1 VLQRRHANLKPRHS
15 KVTGNPDWPAEQQKM
30 NDTYLNFV
38 NSPFG
43 ARLARSIG
51 LPKPEV
57 LRRYRADQPEF
68 DGLVAIGA
76 GREPHLLNA
85 LAGVIARTGFTS
97 VAHQSAGLW
106 VSLAARHGLMTG
118 RFEPAEAG
126 PHGRVAALI
135 FDASGIEDSTQFDTL
150 FGFFHDTL
158 RSLGKCG
165 RIVVLGR
172 PPEACASSRQWTAQR
187 ALEGLTR
194 SLGKEARRGVTANL
208 VYVAEGAE
216 HDAEA
221 TLRFFLSPRSA
232 YVSGQVVRIAAGADV
247 DADAVADTGA
257 GALAA
262 GQVEANGTSHATTFD
277 WAQPLAGKRA
287 IVTGAA
293 RGIGAAIASALAAE
307 GAHVI
312 GIDIPSAKDALDA
325 TIRPLGGTAL
335 AFDIA
340 AAETPAQIAAALDE
354 LGVDIV
360 VHNAG
365 ITKDKTIAR
374 MTEAAWHNVIDI
386 NLSAQERL
394 DDALLAAG
402 TLRDGGRIVCVSS
415 ISGIAGNMGQTNY
428 ATSKA
433 GVIGRV
439 QSMAA
444 PLGERRI
451 TINAVAPGFIET
463 QMTAKI
469 PLAIREAG
477 RRMNSMSQ
485 GGQPEDV
492 AQTIAWLAHPGSAS
506 VTGQVVRV
514 CGQSL
519 IGA

>member
-1 VLQRRHANLKPRHS
+1 
-15 KVTGNPDWPAEQQKM
+15 M

-76 GREPHLLNA
+76 GREPRLLNA

-135 FDASGIEDSTQFDTL
+135 FDASGIEDSGQLDTL
-150 FGFFHDTL
+150 FAFFHDTL

-216 HDAEA
+216 DEAEA

-232 YVSGQVVRIAAGADV
+232 YVSGQVVR
-247 DADAVADTGA
+247 VA
-257 GALAA
+257 
-262 GQVEANGTSHATTFD
+262 ANGTSHATTFD

-293 RGIGAAIASALAAE
+293 RGIGAAIASALSAE

-325 TIRPLGGTAL
+325 TIRPLGGTTL

-374 MTEAAWHNVIDI
+374 MTEAAWHSVIDI

-439 QSMAA
+439 QSMAI
-444 PLGERRI
+444 PLGKRNI
-451 TINAVAPGFIET
+451 AINAVAPGFIET

-485 GGQPEDV
+485 GGQPVDV
-492 AQTIAWLAHPGSAS
+492 AQTIAWLAHPGSAG

>member
-1 VLQRRHANLKPRHS
+1 
-15 KVTGNPDWPAEQQKM
+15 M

-76 GREPHLLNA
+76 GREPRLLNA

-135 FDASGIEDSTQFDTL
+135 FDASGIEDSGQLDTL
-150 FGFFHDTL
+150 FAFFHDTL

-172 PPEACASSRQWTAQR
+172 PPEACAGSRQWTAQR

-208 VYVAEGAE
+208 VYVAESAE
-216 HDAEA
+216 DEAEA

-232 YVSGQVVRIAAGADV
+232 YVSGQVVR
-247 DADAVADTGA
+247 VA
-257 GALAA
+257 
-262 GQVEANGTSHATTFD
+262 ANGTSHATTFD

-293 RGIGAAIASALAAE
+293 RGIGAAIASALSAE

-374 MTEAAWHNVIDI
+374 MTEAAWHSVIDI

-439 QSMAA
+439 QSMAI
-444 PLGERRI
+444 PLGKRNI

-485 GGQPEDV
+485 GGQPVDV
-492 AQTIAWLAHPGSAS
+492 AQTIAWLAHPGSAG

>member
-1 VLQRRHANLKPRHS
+1 
-15 KVTGNPDWPAEQQKM
+15 M

-43 ARLARSIG
+43 GRLARSLG

-57 LRRYRADQPEF
+57 LRRYRTNEPEF
-68 DGLVAIGA
+68 EGLIAVGA
-76 GREPHLLNA
+76 GPEPHLLDA
-85 LAGVIARTGFTS
+85 LAGVIARTGLTS
-97 VAHQSAGLW
+97 VAHESAGLW
-106 VSLAARHGLMTG
+106 MPFANRHGLMTG
-118 RFEPAEAG
+118 RFEPVEAG
-126 PHGRVAALI
+126 SHGRLAALV
-135 FDASGIEDSTQFDTL
+135 FDASGIENTTQLDTL
-150 FGFFHDTL
+150 YGFFHDAL
-158 RSLGKCG
+158 RSLGPCG

-172 PPEACASSRQWTAQR
+172 PPEACASPRQWTAQR

-194 SLGKEARRGVTANL
+194 SLGKEARRGITSNL
-208 VYVAEGAE
+208 LYVAHGAE
-216 HDAEA
+216 HEVEA

-232 YVSGQVVRIAAGADV
+232 YVSGQVVRITAGA
-247 DADAVADTGA
+247 G
-257 GALAA
+257 
-262 GQVEANGTSHATTFD
+262 SPFD
-277 WAQPLAGKRA
+277 WTRPLAGKRA
-287 IVTGAA
+287 VVTGAA
-293 RGIGAAIASALAAE
+293 RGIGAAIADALAAE

-312 GIDIPSAKDALDA
+312 GIDIPASHEALES
-325 TIRPLGGTAL
+325 TMRRLSGTAL

-340 AAETPAQIAAALDE
+340 APEAPAQIAPALDE

-374 MTEAAWHNVIDI
+374 MSEAAWHSVIDI
-386 NLSAQERL
+386 NLGAQERI
-394 DDALLAAG
+394 DEALLAAG

-415 ISGIAGNMGQTNY
+415 ISGVAGNTGQTNY

-439 QSMAA
+439 QSMA
-444 PLGERRI
+444 PLLHERRI

-485 GGQPEDV
+485 GGQPVDV
-492 AQTIAWLAHPGSAS
+492 AQTITWLAHPGSAG

>member
-1 VLQRRHANLKPRHS
+1 MK
-15 KVTGNPDWPAEQQKM
+15 
-30 NDTYLNFV
+30 DTYLNFV

-43 ARLARSIG
+43 ARLVRSIG

-76 GREPHLLNA
+76 GREPHLLDA
-85 LAGVIARTGFTS
+85 LAGVIARSGFVS
-97 VAHQSAGLW
+97 VAHESAGLW
-106 VSLAARHGLMTG
+106 IPLASRHALMTG

-135 FDASGIEDSTQFDTL
+135 FDASGIEDSSQLDSAFT
-150 FGFFHDTL
+150 FFHDTL

-172 PPEACASSRQWTAQR
+172 PPEACANPRQWTAQR

-194 SLGKEARRGVTANL
+194 SLGKEARRGITANL
-208 VYVAEGAE
+208 LYVAQGAE
-216 HDAEA
+216 NEAEA

-232 YVSGQVVRIAAGADV
+232 YVSGQVIRIA
-247 DADAVADTGA
+247 DAAS
-257 GALAA
+257 
-262 GQVEANGTSHATTFD
+262 ETSTID

-287 IVTGAA
+287 VVTGAA
-293 RGIGAAIASALAAE
+293 RGIGAAIANALAAE

-312 GIDIPSAKDALDA
+312 GIDIPSAHEALEA
-325 TIRPLGGTAL
+325 TIRPLSGTAL

-340 AAETPAQIAAALDE
+340 APETPSQIAAALDE

-374 MTEAAWHNVIDI
+374 MTEAAWHSVIDI

-394 DDALLAAG
+394 DEALLAAG

-415 ISGIAGNMGQTNY
+415 ISGIAGNLGQTNY

-444 PLGERRI
+444 RLDERRI

-469 PLAIREAG
+469 PLALREAG

-485 GGQPEDV
+485 GGQPADV
-492 AQTIAWLAHPGSAS
+492 AQTIAWLAHPGCAG

>member
-1 VLQRRHANLKPRHS
+1 
-15 KVTGNPDWPAEQQKM
+15 M
-30 NDTYLNFV
+30 NDSYLKFA

-43 ARLARSIG
+43 ARLARSLG

-57 LRRYRADQPEF
+57 LRRYRADRPEF

-76 GREPHLLNA
+76 GREPRLLEA
-85 LAGVIARTGFTS
+85 LANLVASIGVTS
-97 VAHQSAGLW
+97 VAHESAGLW
-106 VSLAARHGLMTG
+106 MPLAHRHGLMTG
-118 RFEPAEAG
+118 RFQPAEAG
-126 PHGRVAALI
+126 SQGKLAALL
-135 FDASGIEDSTQFDTL
+135 FDASGVEDSSQL
-150 FGFFHDTL
+150 APLHAFFHDTL

-172 PPEACASSRQWTAQR
+172 PPEACASPRQWTAQR

-194 SLGKEARRGVTANL
+194 SLGKEARRGITANL
-208 VYVAEGAE
+208 VYVARGAE
-216 HDAEA
+216 GSAEA

-232 YVSGQVVRIAAGADV
+232 YVSGQVVRIDAGAPGRPAAAAGAP
-247 DADAVADTGA
+247 
-257 GALAA
+257 
-262 GQVEANGTSHATTFD
+262 TSPTSPAFD
-277 WAQPLAGKRA
+277 WSQPLAGRRA
-287 IVTGAA
+287 VVTGAA
-293 RGIGAAIASALAAE
+293 RGIGASIASVLAAE

-312 GIDIPSAKDALDA
+312 GIDIPSARDALDA
-325 TIRPLGGTAL
+325 TLRQLNGTAL

-340 AAETPAQIAAALDE
+340 APEAPAQIAAALDE
-354 LGVDIV
+354 QGVDIV

-365 ITKDKTIAR
+365 ITKDKTIAK
-374 MTEAAWHNVIDI
+374 MTDAAWQSVIDI
-386 NLSAQERL
+386 NLGAQERI

-402 TLRDGGRIVCVSS
+402 ILRDGGRIIGVSS
-415 ISGIAGNMGQTNY
+415 ISGIAGNPGQTNY

-439 QSMAA
+439 QSMASQLRA
-444 PLGERRI
+444 RGI

-469 PLAIREAG
+469 PLTIREAG

-485 GGQPEDV
+485 GGQPVDV
-492 AQTIAWLAHPGSAS
+492 AQTIAWLAHPGSAG
-506 VTGQVVRV
+506 VTGQIVRV

>member
-1 VLQRRHANLKPRHS
+1 
-15 KVTGNPDWPAEQQKM
+15 M

-68 DGLVAIGA
+68 DGLVAIGT
-76 GREPHLLNA
+76 GREPRLLNA

-106 VSLAARHGLMTG
+106 ISLAARHGLMTG

-135 FDASGIEDSTQFDTL
+135 FDASGIEDSGQLDTL
-150 FGFFHDTL
+150 FAFFHDTL

-216 HDAEA
+216 HEAEA

-232 YVSGQVVRIAAGADV
+232 YVSGQVVR
-247 DADAVADTGA
+247 VA
-257 GALAA
+257 
-262 GQVEANGTSHATTFD
+262 ANGTSHATTFD

-293 RGIGAAIASALAAE
+293 RGIGAAIASALSAE

-374 MTEAAWHNVIDI
+374 MTEAAWHSVIDI

-439 QSMAA
+439 QSMAI
-444 PLGERRI
+444 PLGKRNI

-485 GGQPEDV
+485 GGQPVDV
-492 AQTIAWLAHPGSAS
+492 AQTIAWLAHPGSAG

>member
-1 VLQRRHANLKPRHS
+1 MK
-15 KVTGNPDWPAEQQKM
+15 
-30 NDTYLNFV
+30 DTYLNFV

-43 ARLARSIG
+43 ARLVRSIG

-76 GREPHLLNA
+76 GREPHLLDA
-85 LAGVIARTGFTS
+85 LAGVIARSGFVS
-97 VAHQSAGLW
+97 VAHESAGLW
-106 VSLAARHGLMTG
+106 IPLASRHALMTG

-135 FDASGIEDSTQFDTL
+135 FDASGIEDSSQLDSAFA
-150 FGFFHDTL
+150 FFHDTL

-172 PPEACASSRQWTAQR
+172 PPEACANPRQWTAQR

-194 SLGKEARRGVTANL
+194 SLGKEARRGITANL
-208 VYVAEGAE
+208 LYVAQGAE
-216 HDAEA
+216 NEAEA

-232 YVSGQVVRIAAGADV
+232 YVSGQVIRIA
-247 DADAVADTGA
+247 DAAS
-257 GALAA
+257 
-262 GQVEANGTSHATTFD
+262 ETSTID

-287 IVTGAA
+287 VVTGAA
-293 RGIGAAIASALAAE
+293 RGIGAAIANALAAE

-312 GIDIPSAKDALDA
+312 GIDIPSAHEALEA
-325 TIRPLGGTAL
+325 TIRPLSGTAL

-340 AAETPAQIAAALDE
+340 APETPSQIAAALDE

-374 MTEAAWHNVIDI
+374 MTEAAWHSVIDI

-394 DDALLAAG
+394 DEALLAAG

-415 ISGIAGNMGQTNY
+415 ISGIAGNLGQTNY

-444 PLGERRI
+444 RLDERRI

-469 PLAIREAG
+469 PLALREAG

-485 GGQPEDV
+485 GGQPADV
-492 AQTIAWLAHPGSAS
+492 AQTIAWLAHPGCAG

>member
-1 VLQRRHANLKPRHS
+1 
-15 KVTGNPDWPAEQQKM
+15 M

-38 NSPFG
+38 NSPLG
-43 ARLARSIG
+43 GRLVRSLG

-57 LRRYRADQPEF
+57 LRRYRANQPEF
-68 DGLVAIGA
+68 DGLIAVGA
-76 GREPHLLNA
+76 GREPHLLGA
-85 LAGVIARTGFTS
+85 LAGVIARTGLTS

-106 VSLAARHGLMTG
+106 MPLATRHGLMTG
-118 RFEPAEAG
+118 RFEPVEG
-126 PHGRVAALI
+126 GSHGRLAALV
-135 FDASGIEDSTQFDTL
+135 FDASGIEDSTQLDTL
-150 FGFFHDTL
+150 YEFFHDAL

-172 PPEACASSRQWTAQR
+172 PPEACAAPRQWTAQR

-194 SLGKEARRGVTANL
+194 SLGKEARRGITSNL
-208 VYVAEGAE
+208 LYVARGAE
-216 HDAEA
+216 LEMEA

-232 YVSGQVVRIAAGADV
+232 YVSGQVVRIHTAAAAGASASTDAGANAEARASTEASTSAGV
-247 DADAVADTGA
+247 SADASASGAAAPVAA
-257 GALAA
+257 
-262 GQVEANGTSHATTFD
+262 FD
-277 WAQPLAGKRA
+277 WTQPLAGKRA
-287 IVTGAA
+287 VVTGAA
-293 RGIGAAIASALAAE
+293 RGIGAAIAEALAAE

-312 GIDIPSAKDALDA
+312 GIDIPSAHGALES
-325 TIRPLGGTAL
+325 TMRRLSGTAL
-335 AFDIA
+335 DFDIA
-340 AAETPAQIAAALDE
+340 TPEAPAQIAAALDE

-374 MTEAAWHNVIDI
+374 MSEAAWHSVIDI
-386 NLSAQERL
+386 NLGAQERI
-394 DDALLAAG
+394 DEALLAAG

-439 QSMAA
+439 ESMA
-444 PLGERRI
+444 PLLQERRI

-485 GGQPEDV
+485 GGQPADV
-492 AQTIAWLAHPGSAS
+492 AQTIAWLAHPGSAG